1 MPTYIVV
8 SFECPYCELFI
19 PLLLKKKCVSLLY
32 VYKYINYSEKKQ
44 EMRGKEDFFAI
55 ILF

>member
-44 EMRGKEDFFAI
+44 ELWGKGDIFVN